1 MMKVCRS
8 ITEAAHIG
16 VGISGQ
22 EGTQAVLASDYSFA
36 QFRYLQRL
44 LLVHGRWSYFRMCNF
59 LCYFFYKNFAF
70 TLVHFWYGFFCGF
83 SAQTVYDQWFITLF
97 NIVYTSLPVLS
108 MGLFDQD
115 VNDHNSLRYPSLY
128 KPGQQNLL
136 FNKRQFFLCT
146 LQGMGTSFLLFFIP
160 YGAFSVMVKEDGSH
174 FSDQQAFAVTIATSL
189 VIVVS
194 VQIGLD
200 THYWTAVNHLFIWG
214 SLTVYFV
221 ILFAMQSN
229 GIFGIFPS
237 NFPFIG
243 TARNCLQEKSVWLV
257 ILLTTVVCVVPG
269 LAVSFLRV
277 DLFPTLT
284 DKVCHLQQSR
294 KRQGPQERSLRRVRR
309 TSSRRSAYAFSHQQ
323 GYGELITSGKN
334 MRTSAVSSARSPERT
349 LHSTKWI
356 ENMLKRKNEVSCISE
371 STGAPE
377 SSNRAIQTP

>member
-1 MMKVCRS
+1 M
-8 ITEAAHIG
+8 
-16 VGISGQ
+16 
-22 EGTQAVLASDYSFA
+22 
-36 QFRYLQRL
+36 
-44 LLVHGRWSYFRMCNF
+44 
-59 LCYFFYKNFAF
+59 
-70 TLVHFWYGFFCGF
+70 
-83 SAQTVYDQWFITLF
+83 
-97 NIVYTSLPVLS
+97 
-108 MGLFDQD
+108 
-115 VNDHNSLRYPSLY
+115 NDRNSLRYPSLY

-146 LQGMGTSFLLFFIP
+146 LQGLATSFLLFFIP
-160 YGAFSVMVKEDGSH
+160 YGAFSVMVREDGSH

-200 THYWTAVNHLFIWG
+200 THYWTAVNCFFIWG
-214 SLTVYFV
+214 SLCVYFA
-221 ILFAMQSN
+221 ILFAMQSD
-229 GIFGIFPS
+229 GIFGIFSS

-243 TARNCLQEKSVWLV
+243 TARNCLSEKSVWLV

-269 LAVSFLRV
+269 LAFSFLRV

-294 KRQGPQERSLRRVRR
+294 KKQGPQEQNLRRVRR

-334 MRTSAVSSARSPERT
+334 MRMSTVSAAHSPGRT
-349 LHSTKWI
+349 AQSPTWI
-356 ENMLKRKNEVSCISE
+356 ENMLKRKNEVSCISDE

-377 SSNRAIQTP
+377 GSTRETQTPKQQHTD